1 MISQTKFKGNTNFD
15 LIKSLLNKNKNLKT
29 FIKSAIVFYINIK
42 DIKIIKKH
50 KIYEKVVGNVCTKI
64 SS

>member
-1 MISQTKFKGNTNFD
+1 MISQTKFKENTNFD
-15 LIKSLLNKNKNLKT
+15 LIKSLCNKNKNLKT

-50 KIYEKVVGNVCTKI
+50 KIYEKVVSNVCTKI

>member
-29 FIKSAIVFYINIK
+29 FIKSAIVFILIL
-42 DIKIIKKH
+42 KI
-50 KIYEKVVGNVCTKI
+50 
-64 SS
+64 